1 MSFIVWLIFI
11 YFYQDHLD
19 FYTQTSCCFKKKTF
33 SEILMWCLEL
43 GRFTCK
49 FLSVELISNAF
60 LARHRELN
68 LHLVDFIC
76 YVRKF
81 SAAGNL
87 LNEKMTYKKNNE
99 RNVSSISSM
108 KIWRQECKYAVQNVK
123 QENGIK
129 YDIFGVK
136 HWLYTF
142 SGMEHL

>member
-1 MSFIVWLIFI
+1 MEFIDSNVVHSLI
-11 YFYQDHLD
+11 D
-19 FYTQTSCCFKKKTF
+19 FYILLPRPPWLLHTNVLLLQKKTF

-87 LNEKMTYKKNNE
+87 LNEKMTYKKTMNAMFQAFQ
-99 RNVSSISSM
+99 V
-108 KIWRQECKYAVQNVK
+108 WKYEDKSVNMRRRMWNRKMA
-123 QENGIK
+123 
-129 YDIFGVK
+129 
-136 HWLYTF
+136 
-142 SGMEHL
+142 